1 MKTHVNPILQHLKW
15 YPHQVGLR
23 HCLHRINISSSIV
36 SYILIVALVTLVTLP
51 FTFALTWRVIWEN
64 LGTILVTFVL
74 PKILNFILMKLT
86 KKCIFRPTFIKS
98 RAGHPPI
105 HQVHGVFGALLGDL

>member
-1 MKTHVNPILQHLKW
+1 M
-15 YPHQVGLR
+15 
-23 HCLHRINISSSIV
+23 
-36 SYILIVALVTLVTLP
+36 TLVTLP

-86 KKCIFRPTFIKS
+86 KKCIFGPTFIKS
-98 RAGHPPI
+98 RAGHLQHPPNSSGDN
-105 HQVHGVFGALLGDL
+105 GVFGALLGDL